1 MKLLVI
7 TPAKDIPDEPNI
19 VTKMF
24 ESGLTTLHLR
34 KPRYS
39 TNQMANYIKE
49 IPVIYHNRIVI
60 HSHHKLAIKFNL
72 KGIHLTNMHLSKK
85 WKYWFVRQ
93 RLRLKF
99 GAISKSRSYSRLQQA
114 YNTEEHSFN
123 YVLFGTMFNSLTGG
137 FYSGFYEDGVRAAIR
152 TTDKKFVARGGTTPE
167 IIQKAKELGFFGIA
181 FNSFIWDS
189 ETPYDNFL
197 KITKTYK
204 ENEIELS

>member
-7 TPAKDIPDEPNI
+7 TPAKDVADETNI

-49 IPVIYHNRIVI
+49 IPIVYHNRIVI

-85 WKYWFVRQ
+85 WKYWYVRL

-99 GAISKSRSYSRLQQA
+99 GAISKSRSYSRLQQT

-123 YVLFGTMFNSLTGG
+123 YFLLGTMFNSLTGG
-137 FYSGFYEDGVRAAIR
+137 FYSGFYEEGVRAAIKNNN
-152 TTDKKFVARGGTTPE
+152 KKFVARGGTTPD
-167 IIQKAKELGFFGIA
+167 IIKKAKDMGFFGIA

-189 ETPYDNFL
+189 ETPYNTFL
-197 KITKTYK
+197 KITEIYR
-204 ENEIELS
+204 ESGIELE